1 VNTRKLLGW
10 LGVST
15 VEIDWLSLESLRHR
29 GLGDLASER
38 NEESKIISANITFN
52 KVQLPN
58 GSRNIRSTD
67 CRFVDYLAGRGLK
80 YNQYNFM
87 ITPNGKFRNKN
98 RIIIPY
104 THGGVIVGY
113 TSRFLD
119 NNLPKYLNEQQPG
132 YIFGLDLQKSNWKY
146 VIVVEGVLD
155 AISINGMAVLHNKIS
170 DKQAKQLMRLA
181 QEKEVIVV
189 PDHDKAGKKLVDDA
203 VKYGFSVSTPLWGN
217 DIKDVNDAVLVNGK
231 IATILDIITH
241 RNNGVK
247 SKLAIKL
254 KLRKKF
260 ERI

>member
-1 VNTRKLLGW
+1 
-10 LGVST
+10 
-15 VEIDWLSLESLRHR
+15 
-29 GLGDLASER
+29 
-38 NEESKIISANITFN
+38 
-52 KVQLPN
+52 
-58 GSRNIRSTD
+58 
-67 CRFVDYLAGRGLK
+67 
-80 YNQYNFM
+80 M
-87 ITPNGKFRNKN
+87 
-98 RIIIPY
+98 
-104 THGGVIVGY
+104 
-113 TSRFLD
+113 
-119 NNLPKYLNEQQPG
+119 PKYLNEQQPG